1 MFATLAVGI
10 STGAPLADDPN
21 EVKIVRSEQKHFPDG
36 SYSYLY
42 ELSDGQFKEE
52 SGTLSKVGDEFI
64 LIVNGNY
71 GFIDGNGNKYRVDYI
86 SDENG
91 FRATGDHLPDQEQGP
106 YLTANTPFT
115 YPLDHEIDPNL
126 LKSIVGWLINFS
138 FSDIFHFC
146 IFLHFFALTYL

>member
-1 MFATLAVGI
+1 MFAALAVGI
-10 STGAPLADDPN
+10 STAAPLADDPN

-91 FRATGDHLPDQEQGP
+91 FRATGDHLPKEN
-106 YLTANTPFT
+106 ATPVIQNAA
-115 YPLDHEIDPNL
+115 PEITRVIPSNL
-126 LKSIVGWLINFS
+126 KKTLIGKKPFE
-138 FSDIFHFC
+138 
-146 IFLHFFALTYL
+146 